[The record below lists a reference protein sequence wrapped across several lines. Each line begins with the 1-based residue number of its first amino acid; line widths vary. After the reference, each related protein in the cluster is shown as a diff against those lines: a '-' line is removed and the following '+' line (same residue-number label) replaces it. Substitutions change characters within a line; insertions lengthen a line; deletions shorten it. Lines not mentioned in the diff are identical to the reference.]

1 MHESDQDTKL
11 EKTETHVLT
20 KTDPFKPHEGVPRQ
34 DEPEN
39 KKELGNRK
47 KVGANFLVESVEA
60 ESFSGE
66 LEVPE
71 TYQLTET
78 DSSKPHEGVPSKDE
92 PENKNEP
99 GNGKKVK
106 AYFLVESVGTES
118 SSGEFEVPETD
129 QLTEADLVKPHEGVP
144 RQDEPENVKEPG
156 HCKKA
161 GAKISKELVEAES
174 SSGELPSAD
183 SDLQLVLV

>member
-1 MHESDQDTKL
+1 M
-11 EKTETHVLT
+11 
-20 KTDPFKPHEGVPRQ
+20 
-34 DEPEN
+34 
-39 KKELGNRK
+39 
-47 KVGANFLVESVEA
+47 EA

-71 TYQLTET
+71 TDQLTET
-78 DSSKPHEGVPSKDE
+78 DPSKPHEGVPSKDE

-106 AYFLVESVGTES
+106 ANFLVESVGAES

-156 HCKKA
+156 HGKKA
-161 GAKISKELVEAES
+161 GAKILKESVEAES
-174 SSGELPSAD
+174 SFGVLPSAD